1 MKKTLTLTC
10 ILVLVLIIATAC
22 ISTIDKNDQTVN
34 ETDPLEWFANEA
46 NYTSH
51 YYGGFGGVTSDS
63 EGSVRILAQTSGTS
77 NGHIGFMLKKE
88 AIESMVADNYDI
100 LSFKLTTEA
109 YESNPVPGFVD
120 VYASGVNIESYQLS
134 IENGTQNGSEDIY
147 YPSGSI
153 VKINLINL
161 LNDPKFTEGLKFIL
175 KKAAAS
181 GNAAGA
187 PAYLVLSDF
196 ELVRGAVAKTPFE
209 QMTFKESY
217 DSHTNGEFGGI
228 AAIGEKSVKIL
239 AKEVDGMS
247 GFMLTK
253 SAVETFL
260 KLRANELTV
269 TLNTSAY
276 ESGSKLEYVVLDS
289 TAPADYVA
297 DYENVAAK
305 VEGNKLYFKS
315 GTEITIHLAKL
326 YADITDEDGLKFAL
340 LNGDSW
346 KNGGTTAYL
355 TLDNIIFAENWQNYN
370 LDLVCSNG
378 DFVAYYEKEPTW
390 AEMTEKSIRAVA
402 GAGFKYIDLSLY
414 RLRGDSD
421 LMKDGWEETIEDLK
435 ELADELG
442 IEFRQAHSPGYP
454 TNGSQEWIN
463 TNKRS
468 IDICKMLGIENLV
481 VHAVGASSK
490 DAFFTSN
497 ARYYGYILPYAAENG
512 VNILC
517 ENSTSKN
524 TGSSWYINDGA
535 DMREFI
541 KYVQDEGYSN
551 FHGCWDTGHA
561 NCEGSQYL
569 DILALGDEIY
579 AIHFH
584 DNLGT
589 DSHMVPYYGN
599 MDVDEVM
606 RALKVIGYNGDFTL
620 ETDGSNRIGSN
631 YTGPEL
637 EDDLNPYSTNRFE
650 QQDIIYQIM
659 TYILEKYDCAK

>member
-1 MKKTLTLTC
+1 MTTISFLR
-10 ILVLVLIIATAC
+10 IDDRLVHGQVIVGWLPEVKPENLVVV
-22 ISTIDKNDQTVN
+22 NDSVAEDSMRQDLMSLSVPP
-34 ETDPLEWFANEA
+34 DVDLEF
-46 NYTSH
+46 YS
-51 YYGGFGGVTSDS
+51 SS
-63 EGSVRILAQTSGTS
+63 
-77 NGHIGFMLKKE
+77 
-88 AIESMVADNYDI
+88 
-100 LSFKLTTEA
+100 
-109 YESNPVPGFVD
+109 
-120 VYASGVNIESYQLS
+120 
-134 IENGTQNGSEDIY
+134 
-147 YPSGSI
+147 
-153 VKINLINL
+153 
-161 LNDPKFTEGLKFIL
+161 
-175 KKAAAS
+175 
-181 GNAAGA
+181 
-187 PAYLVLSDF
+187 
-196 ELVRGAVAKTPFE
+196 
-209 QMTFKESY
+209 
-217 DSHTNGEFGGI
+217 
-228 AAIGEKSVKIL
+228 
-239 AKEVDGMS
+239 
-247 GFMLTK
+247 
-253 SAVETFL
+253 
-260 KLRANELTV
+260 
-269 TLNTSAY
+269 
-276 ESGSKLEYVVLDS
+276 
-289 TAPADYVA
+289 
-297 DYENVAAK
+297 
-305 VEGNKLYFKS
+305 
-315 GTEITIHLAKL
+315 
-326 YADITDEDGLKFAL
+326 DITDEDGLKFAL
-340 LNGDSW
+340 LNGDSF

-355 TLDNIIFAENWQNYN
+355 TLDNIIFAENWQDYN

-390 AEMTEKSIRAVA
+390 AERTEKSIRAVA

-414 RLRGDSD
+414 SLRGDSD

-481 VHAVGASSK
+481 VHAAGASTK
-490 DAFFTSN
+490 YQFFNNNTK
-497 ARYYGYILPYAAENG
+497 AYAQILPYAAENG

-541 KYVQDEGYSN
+541 KYVQNKGYSN

-650 QQDIIYQIM
+650 QQKIIYQIM
-659 TYILEKYDCAK
+659 TYILEEYDCVIVKDQLSFETGKPGYVNLIATTDISNLSILVASYTGNKLTNIVCIPKSFTMDDLIFEIPVSFGDKVFVLNDKMKPLIDAYTVE